1 MTETPDVRRNADGAI
16 DFDYYRTQSTAL
28 RRQAMR
34 DAATLRMAAAGAV
47 VMAGA
52 LGFAIVIPST
62 YRGRLHDRMAAW
74 SGASL
79 IR

>member
-1 MTETPDVRRNADGAI
+1 MTEIPTIRRHAGGSI
-16 DFDYYRTQSTAL
+16 DFDFYQTRSTAL
-28 RRQAMR
+28 RRQALR

-62 YRGRLHDRMAAW
+62 YGAVHDRMAAW
-74 SGASL
+74 SSAPL
-79 IR
+79 TR